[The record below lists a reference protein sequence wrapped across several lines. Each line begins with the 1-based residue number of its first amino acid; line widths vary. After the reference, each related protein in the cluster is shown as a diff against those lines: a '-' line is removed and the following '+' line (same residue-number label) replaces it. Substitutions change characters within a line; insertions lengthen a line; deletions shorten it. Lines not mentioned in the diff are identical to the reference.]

1 MGKLKE
7 YDQAI
12 EVHAAE
18 VDRVEDKLTSLDPTT
33 DEYRKCAEALKLV
46 SETKQTEIRSKNEY
60 LNGKVPQWAT
70 AVFGSV
76 LALGF
81 GAAVMRF
88 DQAGGMISQNAV
100 NLWDKII
107 RKF

>member
-12 EVHAAE
+12 EVHASE
-18 VDRVEDKLTSLDPTT
+18 VDRIEDKLTSLDPTT

-70 AVFGSV
+70 ALFGSAIAV
-76 LALGF
+76 AF

-88 DQAGGMISQNAV
+88 EQAGGMITQNAV
-100 NLWDKII
+100 NFWDKII

>member
-70 AVFGSV
+70 ALAGSIIAVF
-76 LALGF
+76 F
-81 GAAVMRF
+81 GVGVMKF
-88 DQAGGMISQNAV
+88 EQNGGMITQNAV
-100 NLWDKII
+100 SFWDKIV